1 MVVAGVLLLP
11 ACGGS
16 RDIAPEDAPRL
27 YVSSGF
33 TDEVHVLDARNGA
46 TIRTIGIDRRRGE
59 VDEPHGL
66 AVSPDGR
73 HWYATLSHGNP
84 TLWKYE
90 TADDRLVGR
99 LTLNTAGASRVGLT
113 PDGTRAFIPDYWRG
127 GLGQASRVAVI
138 DLHDLMLVDAPV
150 VCPAPHH
157 AEVDPTGELVAIACA
172 LSDEIVLMDAGSLE
186 IRSRFPVGSDPGEAG
201 TPLYKP
207 MNVVWAP
214 DGSTFYATMMQSS
227 EVRAFTRLGEP
238 AGVVSVGAMPAQIA
252 RSADGRVLMVA
263 NRGDESG
270 SVLDPETLEEV
281 RRIQMPGAAFPHGI
295 ALDPAGEVAYVSYE
309 GEVGGRGGVVAID
322 IGTGEVLWRR
332 ELGIF
337 TLGVAYLPRRQPPR
351 TTKPQ
356 S

>member
-1 MVVAGVLLLP
+1 MVAGILLLP
-11 ACGGS
+11 GCGSS
-16 RDIAPEDAPRL
+16 RDVAAEDAPRV

-33 TDEVHVLDARNGA
+33 TDEVHVLDARTGA
-46 TIRTIGIDRRRGE
+46 SIRTIGIDRRRGE
-59 VDEPHGL
+59 IDEPHGL
-66 AVSPDGR
+66 TVSPDGR

-127 GLGQASRVAVI
+127 GLGQASQVAVI

-150 VCPAPHH
+150 LCAAPHH
-157 AEVDPTGELVAIACA
+157 AEVDPTGELVAIVCA

-186 IRSRFPVGSDPGEAG
+186 IRSRFAVGSDPGEPG
-201 TPLYKP
+201 TPRYKP
-207 MNVVWAP
+207 MNVVWAI

-227 EVRAFTRLGEP
+227 EVRAFSRQGEP

-252 RSADGRVLMVA
+252 RSADGRVLVVA
-263 NRGDESG
+263 NRGDESA
-270 SVLDPETLEEV
+270 SVLDPGTLEEV

-295 ALDPAGEVAYVSYE
+295 ALDLAGDVAFVTYE
-309 GEVGGRGGVVAID
+309 GEVGEQGGVVAVD
-322 IGTGEVLWRR
+322 TGTGEVLWRR
-332 ELGIF
+332 KLGIF
-337 TLGVAYLPRRQPPR
+337 TQGVAYLPRRQPPR
-351 TTKPQ
+351 TTEPP